1 MTDKSVFIDTNILV
15 YAYDRTA
22 GEKHNRSKKLIS
34 KLWNVSLLPFISIQV
49 LNEFFVNLY
58 RKNKDFALS
67 SELVKDYCSWNIINN
82 DREVLLA
89 SLSIMKKYQLSFWD
103 SSIIAAANLAGVEEL
118 WSEDLSD
125 GQVYENVKV
134 INPLR

>member
-125 GQVYENVKV
+125 GQVYEHVKV
-134 INPLR
+134 VNPLK

>member
-82 DREVLLA
+82 DMEVLLA